1 MGELSGPDRHEIDAV
16 DGARQASTVARRAD
30 HERTDVVV
38 VGAGPCGLAAG
49 IALGKVG
56 LRAVMLER
64 GCLVS
69 GIYGYPTFMTF
80 FSTAER
86 LSIGGIPFSVPTEKP
101 TRRDAL
107 AYYRTV
113 AHHFELDVR
122 QYEAVE
128 RVERF
133 GVDDPVVPAG
143 IEAVGGVSRGGVL
156 PGELLPGDE
165 LASDQL
171 AGDDFASGHL
181 SGARGAPPNNR
192 MAPAPPT
199 SATESTQV
207 DAPGRAPLP
216 PRFRVHSRTRSG
228 RARTTDAGA
237 VVIATGYFGHPNRLG
252 VPGEELPH
260 VTHLFEEGHVAFG
273 LPVVVVG
280 GGNSAVDAAL
290 DLYRAGARVTM
301 VHFGP
306 ELDRN
311 VKPWVMPD
319 ITNRIKEGSIGA
331 LMAARV
337 TSIEPETVVVATPR
351 GEERIAAEQVYLMLG
366 YQPNN
371 GLLQQLGVSIDPDSG
386 IPTHDAT
393 TMETSVP
400 GVYMAGV
407 LASGYDAN
415 KTFIENGR
423 HHGDLI
429 ARHLSLAAGA

>member
-1 MGELSGPDRHEIDAV
+1 MGKPSGTDRHEIDAV
-16 DGARQASTVARRAD
+16 AGVRQASDVAGHAD

-38 VGAGPCGLAAG
+38 VGAGPCGLAAA

-56 LRAVMLER
+56 IRAVTLER

-69 GIYGYPTFMTF
+69 GIYGYPTFMSF

-113 AHHFELDVR
+113 ADHFAVDVR
-122 QYEAVE
+122 QYETVE
-128 RVERF
+128 RVERL
-133 GVDDPVVPAG
+133 GVPGEGTGADAQAG
-143 IEAVGGVSRGGVL
+143 GGVAGGVGASGAGYDVDAL
-156 PGELLPGDE
+156 AADE
-165 LASDQL
+165 L
-171 AGDDFASGHL
+171 AGDDFAGGHL
-181 SGARGAPPNNR
+181 SGAWGAPPNNIIAR
-192 MAPAPPT
+192 TPASSVT
-199 SATESTQV
+199 GTTHHGAAE
-207 DAPGRAPLP
+207 RAPLP
-216 PRFRVHSRTRSG
+216 TRFRIHSRTRSG
-228 RARTTDAGA
+228 RARMTDANA
-237 VVIATGYFGHPNRLG
+237 VVVATGYFGHPNRLG
-252 VPGEELPH
+252 VPGEDLPH

-290 DLYRAGARVTM
+290 DLYRAGARVTI

-319 ITNRIKEGSIGA
+319 ITNRISEGSI
-331 LMAARV
+331 AARMDAR
-337 TSIEPETVVVATPR
+337 VVAIHPESVVITTPH
-351 GEERIAAEQVYLMLG
+351 GEEVVPAEQVYLMLG

-371 GLLQQLGVSIDPDSG
+371 DLLQQLGVHIDPDSG
-386 IPTHDAT
+386 VPAHDPA
-393 TMETSVP
+393 TMETSVA

-429 ARHLSLAAGA
+429 AARLSTTTDE